1 MNHTMKKI
9 LLACATATTL
19 GAVSLPAMASY
30 TVTRTTT
37 YYDNGYP
44 VAHRYY
50 YHDGRR
56 YYYDD
61 GRRYYVNDD
70 RDNGDGDGDAVAGLA
85 VGALAGAA
93 IMGIATQD
101 RGGHWHHH
109 HPHHHHHCGRG
120 GCWG

>member
-50 YHDGRR
+50 YHDGRG

-70 RDNGDGDGDAVAGLA
+70 RDNGDGDAVAGLA

-93 IMGIATQD
+93 IMGIATQN
-101 RGGHWHHH
+101 RGGHWYHH
-109 HPHHHHHCGRG
+109 HPHHHHCGRG
-120 GCWG
+120 CWG